1 MIAVMMKEINEFL
14 YSIIAYLVIG
24 VFLIGVSIVLWVLPE
39 TSLLEYG
46 YASMEPL
53 FSIGPYLFM
62 FLIPAITMKSF
73 AEEKRSGTI
82 ELLYTLP
89 LTSRAIVLG
98 KFLAAILLVFFSL
111 LPTLVYYYSI
121 YQLGNPPGNLDTSG
135 IVGAY
140 FGLFFLGS
148 VFASIGIFSSSITE
162 NQIVSFVV
170 GALLCFISYEG
181 FTTLARIDLWVS
193 WAYYIEYFG
202 IMFHYNA
209 MSKGVIDLLN
219 FTYFVG
225 FIIIM
230 LLATHY
236 SLEARK

>member
-1 MIAVMMKEINEFL
+1 MIAVMMKEIQEFL
-14 YSIIAYLVIG
+14 YSITAYLVIG
-24 VFLIGVSIVLWVLPE
+24 TFLICVSIVLWVLPE

-53 FSIGPYLFM
+53 FRLGPYLFM

-89 LTSRAIVLG
+89 LTSRAIVMG
-98 KFLAAILLVFFSL
+98 KFLAASSLVFFSL

-121 YQLGNPPGNLDTSG
+121 YQLGNPQGNLDTSG

-170 GALLCFISYEG
+170 AAMLCFVSYEG
-181 FTTLARIDLWVS
+181 FATLARIDLWVS

-202 IMFHYNA
+202 IIFHYSA
-209 MSKGVIDLLN
+209 MSKGVIDLSN
-219 FTYFVG
+219 ITYFLG
-225 FIIIM
+225 FIVIM
-230 LLATHY
+230 LFATHY
-236 SLEARK
+236 SIEFRK

>member
-1 MIAVMMKEINEFL
+1 MIAVMMKEIHEFL
-14 YSIIAYLVIG
+14 YSITAYLIIG
-24 VFLIGVSIVLWVLPE
+24 IFLICVSIVLWVLPE

-53 FSIGPYLFM
+53 FRLGPYLFM

-89 LTSRAIVLG
+89 LTSRAIVMG
-98 KFLAAILLVFFSL
+98 KFLAASSLVFFSL

-121 YQLGNPPGNLDTSG
+121 YQLGNPQGNLDTSG

-170 GALLCFISYEG
+170 AAMLCFVSYEG

-202 IMFHYNA
+202 IIFHYSA
-209 MSKGVIDLLN
+209 MSKGVIDLSN
-219 FTYFVG
+219 ITYFLG
-225 FIIIM
+225 FIVIM
-230 LLATHY
+230 LFATHY
-236 SLEARK
+236 SIEVRK

>member
-1 MIAVMMKEINEFL
+1 MMKEINEFL

-98 KFLAAILLVFFSL
+98 KFLAASLLVFFSL

-140 FGLFFLGS
+140 FGLFFLGA
-148 VFASIGIFSSSITE
+148 VFASIGIF
-162 NQIVSFVV
+162 
-170 GALLCFISYEG
+170 
-181 FTTLARIDLWVS
+181 
-193 WAYYIEYFG
+193 
-202 IMFHYNA
+202 
-209 MSKGVIDLLN
+209 
-219 FTYFVG
+219 
-225 FIIIM
+225 
-230 LLATHY
+230 
-236 SLEARK
+236 

>member
-1 MIAVMMKEINEFL
+1 MIAVMMKEIQEFL
-14 YSIIAYLVIG
+14 YSITAYLVIG
-24 VFLIGVSIVLWVLPE
+24 IFLICVSIVLWVLPE

-53 FSIGPYLFM
+53 FRLGPYLFM

-89 LTSRAIVLG
+89 LTSRAIVMG
-98 KFLAAILLVFFSL
+98 KFLAASSLVFFSL
-111 LPTLVYYYSI
+111 LPTLIYYYSI
-121 YQLGNPPGNLDTSG
+121 YHLGNPQGNLDTSG

-170 GALLCFISYEG
+170 AAILCFVSYEG
-181 FTTLARIDLWVS
+181 FATLARIDLWVS

-202 IMFHYNA
+202 IIFHYSA
-209 MSKGVIDLLN
+209 MSKGVIDLSN
-219 FTYFVG
+219 ITYFLG
-225 FIIIM
+225 FIVIM
-230 LLATHY
+230 LFATHY
-236 SLEARK
+236 SIEVRK

>member
-39 TSLLEYG
+39 TSLLDYG
-46 YASMEPL
+46 YASMAPL

-82 ELLYTLP
+82 ELLYTLA
-89 LTSRAIVLG
+89 LSSRAIVMG
-98 KFLAAILLVFFSL
+98 KFLAASSLVFFSL

-121 YQLGNPPGNLDTSG
+121 HQLGNPPGNLDTSG

-162 NQIVSFVV
+162 NQLVAFVV
-170 GALLCFISYEG
+170 GVLLCFISYEG
-181 FTTLARIDLWVS
+181 FTTLAHIALWDS
-193 WAYYIEYFG
+193 
-202 IMFHYNA
+202 
-209 MSKGVIDLLN
+209 
-219 FTYFVG
+219 
-225 FIIIM
+225 
-230 LLATHY
+230 
-236 SLEARK
+236 

>member
-1 MIAVMMKEINEFL
+1 MITVMMKEIHEFL
-14 YSIIAYLVIG
+14 YSIIAYLIIG
-24 VFLIGVSIVLWVLPE
+24 IFLICVSIVLWVLPD

-46 YASMEPL
+46 YATMEPL
-53 FSIGPYLFM
+53 FRIGPYLFM

-89 LTSRAIVLG
+89 LTSRAIVMG
-98 KFLAAILLVFFSL
+98 KFLAASSLVFFSL

-121 YQLGNPPGNLDTSG
+121 YQLGNPQGNLDTSG

-148 VFASIGIFSSSITE
+148 VFASIGIFSSSISE

-170 GALLCFISYEG
+170 AAILCFISYEG

-202 IMFHYNA
+202 IIFHYNA
-209 MSKGVIDLLN
+209 MSKGVIDLSN

-225 FIIIM
+225 FIVIM
-230 LLATHY
+230 LFATHY
-236 SLEARK
+236 SIEARK

>member
-1 MIAVMMKEINEFL
+1 MIAVMMKEIHEFL
-14 YSIIAYLVIG
+14 YSIIAYLIIG
-24 VFLIGVSIVLWVLPE
+24 VFLIGVSIVLWVLPK

-53 FSIGPYLFM
+53 FNIGPYLFM

-89 LTSRAIVLG
+89 LSSRAIVLG
-98 KFLAAILLVFFSL
+98 KFLAASSLVFFSL

-170 GALLCFISYEG
+170 AATLCYISYEG
-181 FTTLARIDLWVS
+181 FTTLASIDLWVS

-209 MSKGVIDLLN
+209 MSKGVIDLSNL
-219 FTYFVG
+219 TYFVG
-225 FIIIM
+225 FIVIM
-230 LLATHY
+230 LLATNY

>member
-1 MIAVMMKEINEFL
+1 MITVMMKEIHEFL
-14 YSIIAYLVIG
+14 YSIIAYLIIG
-24 VFLIGVSIVLWVLPE
+24 IFLICVSIVLWVLPD

-46 YASMEPL
+46 YATMEPL
-53 FSIGPYLFM
+53 FRIGPYLFM

-89 LTSRAIVLG
+89 LTSRAIVMG
-98 KFLAAILLVFFSL
+98 KFLAASSLVFFSL

-121 YQLGNPPGNLDTSG
+121 YQLGNPQGNLDTSG

-148 VFASIGIFSSSITE
+148 VFASIGIFSSSISE

-170 GALLCFISYEG
+170 AAILCFISYEG
-181 FTTLARIDLWVS
+181 FTTLARIDLWVP

-202 IMFHYNA
+202 IIFHYNA
-209 MSKGVIDLLN
+209 MSKGVIDLSN

-225 FIIIM
+225 FIVIM
-230 LLATHY
+230 LFATHY
-236 SLEARK
+236 SIEARK

>member
-98 KFLAAILLVFFSL
+98 KFLAASLLVFFSL

-219 FTYFVG
+219 LTYFVG

-230 LLATHY
+230 LSATHY

>member
-1 MIAVMMKEINEFL
+1 MITVMMKEIHEFL
-14 YSIIAYLVIG
+14 YSIIAYLIIG
-24 VFLIGVSIVLWVLPE
+24 IFLICVSIVLWVLPD

-46 YASMEPL
+46 YATMEPL
-53 FSIGPYLFM
+53 FRIGPYLFM

-89 LTSRAIVLG
+89 LTSRAIVMG
-98 KFLAAILLVFFSL
+98 KFLAASSLVFFSL

-121 YQLGNPPGNLDTSG
+121 YQLGNPQGNLDTSG

-148 VFASIGIFSSSITE
+148 VFASIGIFSSSISE

-170 GALLCFISYEG
+170 AAMLCFISYEG

-202 IMFHYNA
+202 IIFHYNA
-209 MSKGVIDLLN
+209 MSKGVIDLSN

-225 FIIIM
+225 FIVIM
-230 LLATHY
+230 LFATHY
-236 SLEARK
+236 SIEVRK

>member
-98 KFLAAILLVFFSL
+98 KFFDI
-111 LPTLVYYYSI
+111 
-121 YQLGNPPGNLDTSG
+121 
-135 IVGAY
+135 
-140 FGLFFLGS
+140 
-148 VFASIGIFSSSITE
+148 
-162 NQIVSFVV
+162 
-170 GALLCFISYEG
+170 
-181 FTTLARIDLWVS
+181 
-193 WAYYIEYFG
+193 
-202 IMFHYNA
+202 
-209 MSKGVIDLLN
+209 
-219 FTYFVG
+219 
-225 FIIIM
+225 
-230 LLATHY
+230 
-236 SLEARK
+236 

>member
-1 MIAVMMKEINEFL
+1 MIAVMIKEIHEFL
-14 YSIIAYLVIG
+14 YSITAYLIVGI
-24 VFLIGVSIVLWVLPE
+24 FLICVSIILWVLPE

-53 FSIGPYLFM
+53 FRIGPYLFM

-89 LTSRAIVLG
+89 LPSRAIVMG
-98 KFLAAILLVFFSL
+98 KFLAASSLVFFSL

-121 YQLGNPPGNLDTSG
+121 YQLGNPQGNLDTSG

-170 GALLCFISYEG
+170 AVTLCLISYEG
-181 FTTLARIDLWVS
+181 FSTLARIDLWVS

-202 IMFHYNA
+202 IIFHYSA
-209 MSKGVIDLLN
+209 MSKGVIDLSN
-219 FTYFVG
+219 FTYFLG
-225 FIIIM
+225 FIVIM
-230 LLATHY
+230 LFATHY
-236 SLEARK
+236 SIEARK

>member
-1 MIAVMMKEINEFL
+1 MMKEIHEFL
-14 YSIIAYLVIG
+14 YSIIAYLIIG
-24 VFLIGVSIVLWVLPE
+24 IFLICVSIVLWVLPD

-46 YASMEPL
+46 YATMEPL
-53 FSIGPYLFM
+53 FRIGPYLFM

-89 LTSRAIVLG
+89 LTSRAIVMG
-98 KFLAAILLVFFSL
+98 KFLAASSLVFFSL

-121 YQLGNPPGNLDTSG
+121 YQLGNPQGNLDTSG

-148 VFASIGIFSSSITE
+148 VFASIGIFSSSISE

-170 GALLCFISYEG
+170 AAMLCFISYEG

-202 IMFHYNA
+202 IIFHYNA
-209 MSKGVIDLLN
+209 MSKGVIDLSN
-219 FTYFVG
+219 ITYFVG
-225 FIIIM
+225 FIVIM
-230 LLATHY
+230 LFATHY
-236 SLEARK
+236 SIEVRK

>member
-1 MIAVMMKEINEFL
+1 MIAVMMREIHEFL
-14 YSIIAYLVIG
+14 YSITAYLIVGI
-24 VFLIGVSIVLWVLPE
+24 FLICVSIILWVLPD
-39 TSLLEYG
+39 TSILEYG

-53 FSIGPYLFM
+53 FRIGPYLFM

-89 LTSRAIVLG
+89 LTSRAIVMG
-98 KFLAAILLVFFSL
+98 KFLAASSLVFFSL

-121 YQLGNPPGNLDTSG
+121 YQLGNPQGNLDTSG

-148 VFASIGIFSSSITE
+148 VFASIGIFISSITE

-170 GALLCFISYEG
+170 SATLCLISYEG

-193 WAYYIEYFG
+193 CAYYIEYFG
-202 IMFHYNA
+202 IIFHYNA
-209 MSKGVIDLLN
+209 MSKGVIDLSNL
-219 FTYFVG
+219 TYFLG
-225 FIIIM
+225 FIVIM
-230 LLATHY
+230 LFATHY
-236 SLEARK
+236 SIEVRK

>member
-1 MIAVMMKEINEFL
+1 M
-14 YSIIAYLVIG
+14 
-24 VFLIGVSIVLWVLPE
+24 
-39 TSLLEYG
+39 
-46 YASMEPL
+46 
-53 FSIGPYLFM
+53 
-62 FLIPAITMKSF
+62 
-73 AEEKRSGTI
+73 
-82 ELLYTLP
+82 
-89 LTSRAIVLG
+89 
-98 KFLAAILLVFFSL
+98 
-111 LPTLVYYYSI
+111 
-121 YQLGNPPGNLDTSG
+121 DTSG

-181 FTTLARIDLWVS
+181 FTTLAHIDLWVS

-219 FTYFVG
+219 LTYFVG
-225 FIIIM
+225 VIIIM

>member
-1 MIAVMMKEINEFL
+1 MIAVMMKEIHEFL
-14 YSIIAYLVIG
+14 YSIIAYLIIG
-24 VFLIGVSIVLWVLPE
+24 VFLIGVSIVLWVLPK

-53 FSIGPYLFM
+53 FNIGPYLFM

-89 LTSRAIVLG
+89 LSSRAIVLG
-98 KFLAAILLVFFSL
+98 KFLAASSLVFFSL

-170 GALLCFISYEG
+170 AATLCYISYEG
-181 FTTLARIDLWVS
+181 FTTVARIDLWVS

-209 MSKGVIDLLN
+209 MSKGVIDLSNL
-219 FTYFVG
+219 TYFVG
-225 FIIIM
+225 FIVIM
-230 LLATHY
+230 LLATNY